1 MAYNLN
7 AKTGNIKYYFNLILA
22 LFPACR
28 STLKII
34 YHGTQALEKKS
45 EVFLLKFKIKF
56 YIILTELSS
65 LFEMKVNLEL
75 ESFA

>member
-1 MAYNLN
+1 
-7 AKTGNIKYYFNLILA
+7 

-75 ESFA
+75 ESFAWIVDQSKFVSLYEKPCIS